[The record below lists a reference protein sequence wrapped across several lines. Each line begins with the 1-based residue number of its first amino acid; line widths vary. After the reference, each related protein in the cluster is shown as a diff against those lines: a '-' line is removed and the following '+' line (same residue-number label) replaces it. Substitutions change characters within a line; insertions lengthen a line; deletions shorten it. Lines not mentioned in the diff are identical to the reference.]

1 MGRRHEPTCSR
12 FHNFATRA
20 KAQFLSHPV
29 RPAKAGRRFHG
40 ELKPRFAGEGAR
52 ATKVKTKTSIRQGD
66 TEAQKKA
73 ILLKEWS

>member
-29 RPAKAGRRFHG
+29 RPAKAGRFHG
-40 ELKPRFAGEGAR
+40 ELKPRFAGEVAR
-52 ATKVKTKTSIRQGD
+52 ATNVKTKTKIRHGD
-66 TEAQKKA
+66 TVAQKKA